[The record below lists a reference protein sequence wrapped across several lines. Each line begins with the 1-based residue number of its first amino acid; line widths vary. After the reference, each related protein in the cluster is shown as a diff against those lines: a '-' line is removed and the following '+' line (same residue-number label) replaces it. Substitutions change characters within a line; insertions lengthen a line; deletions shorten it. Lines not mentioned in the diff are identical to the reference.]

1 MRIVSKLVETLEL
14 FFVPIILYRPR
25 VSSLEALPAAT
36 AVGIATAIS
45 VPNVVTQ
52 N

>member
-14 FFVPIILYRPR
+14 FFVLVILYRPR
-25 VSSLEALPAAT
+25 VSSLEALPAAS
-36 AVGIATAIS
+36 VGIATAIS